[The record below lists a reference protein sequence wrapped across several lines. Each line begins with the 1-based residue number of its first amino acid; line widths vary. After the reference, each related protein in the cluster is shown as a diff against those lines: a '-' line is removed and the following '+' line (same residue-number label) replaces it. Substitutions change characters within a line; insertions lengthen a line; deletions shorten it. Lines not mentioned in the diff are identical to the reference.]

1 MIALENSELLGSFNT
16 KCLRLWYILR
26 GSESTGESI
35 LYSLYTN
42 LYAQVHTPNVT
53 LQRRGLH
60 ITLHVLD
67 TKCCHYLVDDWF
79 PSQANK
85 SKN

>member
-35 LYSLYTN
+35 LYSPYAN

-53 LQRRGLH
+53 LQ
-60 ITLHVLD
+60 
-67 TKCCHYLVDDWF
+67 
-79 PSQANK
+79 
-85 SKN
+85 

>member
-1 MIALENSELLGSFNT
+1 MKALEDSELLGSFNT

-35 LYSLYTN
+35 LYSLYAN

-53 LQRRGLH
+53 LQ
-60 ITLHVLD
+60 
-67 TKCCHYLVDDWF
+67 
-79 PSQANK
+79 
-85 SKN
+85 

>member
-35 LYSLYTN
+35 LYSLYAN

-53 LQRRGLH
+53 LQWRGLH
-60 ITLHVLD
+60 ITLLVLD
-67 TKCCHYLVDDWF
+67 TKCYEYESDLAVM
-79 PSQANK
+79 NTT
-85 SKN
+85 